1 MTDDCTI
8 PFLLED
14 RDRLLEEIEKRDIKI
29 AELERA
35 LALRDQLITIEGEK
49 MATDVELAQIG
60 YTCEGLGHILQAGI
74 SSESPA
80 IRQEIANL
88 MRLTADMLESQKFD
102 INVPKR
108 AKAFAETMRELGAG
122 E

>member
-1 MTDDCTI
+1 
-8 PFLLED
+8 
-14 RDRLLEEIEKRDIKI
+14 
-29 AELERA
+29 
-35 LALRDQLITIEGEK
+35 

-60 YTCEGLGHILQAGI
+60 YTCEGLGHILQASGI
-74 SSESPA
+74 SSEAPA

-108 AKAFAETMRELGAG
+108 AKAFAMTMCEMGAQQ
-122 E
+122 

>member
-1 MTDDCTI
+1 
-8 PFLLED
+8 
-14 RDRLLEEIEKRDIKI
+14 
-29 AELERA
+29 
-35 LALRDQLITIEGEK
+35 

-60 YTCEGLGHILQAGI
+60 YTCEGLGHILQAAGI

-108 AKAFAETMRELGAG
+108 AKAFAETMRELEAG